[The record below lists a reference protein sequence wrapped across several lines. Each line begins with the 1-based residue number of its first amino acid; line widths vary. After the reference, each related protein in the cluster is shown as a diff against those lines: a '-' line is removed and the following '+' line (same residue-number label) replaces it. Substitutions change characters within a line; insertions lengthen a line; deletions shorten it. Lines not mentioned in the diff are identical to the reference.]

1 MKRAILFVAFAAL
14 CGAQTTVNGGRDY
27 KGTLKASGSVSVVD
41 FSGAGSTSPVKAGT
55 SGSRPTACTQGQVY
69 FATDVAAGQNLYFC
83 TVTGSP
89 GVWTQMSGSGGGGG
103 NGISAYISSLMA
115 GPDLTRTI
123 TGATH
128 GFATTALLVGMYDN
142 SSPRNAIQAGW
153 TVNSSTYD
161 VTITFASPQ
170 SNYYVVINGGTGPQ
184 GAAGTAGAAGPT
196 GANGATGATG
206 ATGPAGSNGT
216 TGAAGAIGP
225 NGVAGSSGTNGA
237 GYFAA
242 STSSLAVGS
251 GSTAFT
257 TQAGLA
263 YSAGARVRAS
273 SAADGTNYMEGL
285 VTAYSGTTLTVNVTA
300 SGGSGTH
307 ADWNINLV
315 GQPGTNGAG
324 SGTVTSVA
332 FSGGLIAVTNPS
344 AAASMTVAGT
354 SGGLPYFSSASTWGS
369 SGVLAANG
377 VVLGGGAG
385 TAPTVTSAD
394 STTTHALFATAGA
407 PAFRAIASGDI
418 PTLNQ
423 STTGTAANVTGTV
436 GVANGG
442 TGTGGTLSGL
452 VRGSASAMTA
462 AELSGDAT
470 TSGSNVVTL
479 NVQHKTRFGCF
490 NFGADN
496 ASADLADADI
506 GPQGRVFMV
515 PVAATVTEITVAAN
529 AGTPNV
535 IVQKNHAG
543 AATDLVS
550 GTLATGAAG
559 IVACAAT
566 GAACLDGSAKSGTV
580 TLVTAGSANVLA
592 AGDWIQTKTGSGF
605 ASTGAKRLSVCVT
618 YTVN

>member
-1 MKRAILFVAFAAL
+1 
-14 CGAQTTVNGGRDY
+14 
-27 KGTLKASGSVSVVD
+27 
-41 FSGAGSTSPVKAGT
+41 
-55 SGSRPTACTQGQVY
+55 
-69 FATDVAAGQNLYFC
+69 
-83 TVTGSP
+83 
-89 GVWTQMSGSGGGGG
+89 
-103 NGISAYISSLMA
+103 MA

-452 VRGSASAMTA
+452 MRGSASAMTA